1 MKIFDF
7 DLFGAFTSER
17 DRCQIA
23 FSIHDYGDDD
33 DGNGETDDITRLQ
46 QFDRDSLRDG
56 RLLIWEVLQ
65 EDQDDDDGDD
75 DASGDH
81 EEGNVDDEDDGLKV
95 KLMI

>member
-1 MKIFDF
+1 MGHGWLRQRKIFYF

-17 DRCQIA
+17 DRCKIT
-23 FSIHDYGDDD
+23 FSIHDYGDDDDGRDGNDD

-65 EDQDDDDGDD
+65 EDQDDDDDD
-75 DASGDH
+75 DAWW
-81 EEGNVDDEDDGLKV
+81 
-95 KLMI
+95 